1 MKPALIIALLGLAF
15 TANAANPGAP
25 KVGWSKDPASGCQ
38 FLSPRSLPAGPTYW
52 IGACPGG
59 KADGLGVLRRR
70 DGADAGEV
78 FYGELKDGVP
88 VIGVID
94 TARGNQGGLI
104 AGRWKDGDLAT
115 NEDNAWQD
123 NADAFTAASRA
134 AQAASAVFKAQKN
147 EASARYYAQQAKML
161 DEQMDR

>member
-15 TANAANPGAP
+15 TAMAASPDTP
-25 KVGWSKDPASGCQ
+25 DDGWLKDPASGCQ
-38 FLSPRSLPAGPTYW
+38 FLAPRSLPSGPTYW
-52 IGACPGG
+52 IGACPSG

-70 DGADAGEV
+70 DGAEAGEV

-88 VIGVID
+88 VLGVTD
-94 TARGNQGGLI
+94 TARGNLGGLI

-115 NEDNAWQD
+115 GEDSVWQD
-123 NADAFTAASRA
+123 NTDAFTAASKA
-134 AQAASAVFKAQKN
+134 AQAASAVFKAQNN

>member
-15 TANAANPGAP
+15 TAMAASPDTPEA
-25 KVGWSKDPASGCQ
+25 GWLKDPASGCQ
-38 FLSPRSLPAGPTYW
+38 FRAPRSLPSGPTYW

-88 VIGVID
+88 AIGVID

-104 AGRWKDGDLAT
+104 AGRWKDGDLT
-115 NEDNAWQD
+115 TGEDSVWQD
-123 NADAFTAASRA
+123 NTDAFTAASKA
-134 AQAASAVFKAQKN
+134 AQAASAVFKAQNN